1 MKTGLLGAGEWLK
14 YAGECV
20 YDTASLPYHFL
31 SPDNTHHSRITGSP
45 VHKTSTRRV
54 DRRQHGSQLRQ
65 THFVSL
71 PLWLQPMAS

>member
-20 YDTASLPYHFL
+20 YDTVSLPYNIHSL
-31 SPDNTHHSRITGSP
+31 VNTHLFRITGSP
-45 VHKTSTRRV
+45 VHKTSTRQR
-54 DRRQHGSQLRQ
+54 DRRQHGSRLLQ